1 MSSSG
6 ISLEIPDNMQI
17 DKPKFQKMVFIH
29 NALEKGWTVKK
40 IDDSYVFYKKHEN
53 LKEIFM
59 EDYLEKFLLT
69 NMKIDYFKDK

>member
-6 ISLEIPDNMQI
+6 ISLEIPNNMQF
-17 DKPKFQKMVFIH
+17 DKTKFQKMVFIQ

-40 IDDSYVFYKKHEN
+40 VDDAFVFYKKHEN
-53 LKEIFM
+53 LKEVFM

-69 NMKIDYFKDK
+69 NMKTDYFKDK